1 VADVDLGRSVAVHIR
16 GKGRKQRVTPLW
28 RSTAQLLREWL
39 ARVSRD
45 ASAPVFPNRI
55 GQTLTRSGVA
65 QRLRAAVAVARTR
78 CPSLQD
84 RHVSPHTLRH
94 TTAMHLLQS
103 GVDIT
108 VIAMWLGH
116 EDTATTHQY
125 IEADLAMKEAALKR
139 MDAPSSKPVRFTAND
154 RLLAFLEAL

>member
-1 VADVDLGRSVAVHIR
+1 
-16 GKGRKQRVTPLW
+16 
-28 RSTAQLLREWL
+28 
-39 ARVSRD
+39 
-45 ASAPVFPNRI
+45 
-55 GQTLTRSGVA
+55 
-65 QRLRAAVAVARTR
+65 
-78 CPSLQD
+78 
-84 RHVSPHTLRH
+84 
-94 TTAMHLLQS
+94 MHLLQS

-139 MDAPSSKPVRFTAND
+139 MDPPSSKPARFKAGD